1 MEPNL
6 ELFID
11 YLANTRKLS
20 VNTIESYRLDIVQYI
35 TYVRKNNIAK
45 YENASPTV
53 ILDYMMHLKNI
64 GKAASTISRSLASI
78 RAFYRFLVDR
88 HISETDPTMDLQSI
102 RPEKKLPQILT
113 SSEINLLLEQ
123 PSTSDAKGIRDKAM
137 LEVLYA
143 TGIRVSELVSLQM
156 SDVNLDLGYIICR
169 STKKERIIPLY
180 EEAVNTLRIYMEKA
194 RGTMT
199 ANPEEKALFLN
210 VNGSRITRQGFWK
223 VVKSYTKKAA
233 IDKDITPHTLRHS
246 FAAHLLQNGA
256 DLKSIQQMLG
266 HSDISSTQIYTNLIN
281 NKIKNVYIN
290 AHPRAK
296 A

>member
-1 MEPNL
+1 M

-11 YLANTRKLS
+11 YLENIRKLS
-20 VNTIESYRLDIVQYI
+20 NNTIQSYRRDIAQFI
-35 TYVRKNNIAK
+35 TYIRNKKTIK

-53 ILDYMMHLKNI
+53 ILDYMMHMQNQ
-64 GKAASTISRSLASI
+64 GKAASTVSRSLASI

-88 HISETDPTMDLQSI
+88 HISESDPTLELNSLKT
-102 RPEKKLPQILT
+102 EKKLPQILT
-113 SSEINLLLEQ
+113 SDEINLLLEQ
-123 PSTSDAKGIRDKAM
+123 PPLSEAKGIRDKAM

-143 TGIRVSELVSLQM
+143 TGIRVSELVSLEV
-156 SDVNLDLGYIICR
+156 SDVNLELGYIICR
-169 STKKERIIPLY
+169 GRNKERIIPLY
-180 EEAVNTLRIYMEKA
+180 EEAVNALRVYVDKV
-194 RGTMT
+194 RVTMT
-199 ANPEEKALFLN
+199 QNQEERTVFLN
-210 VNGSRITRQGFWK
+210 FNGSGLTRQGFWK
-223 VVKSYTKKAA
+223 IIKCYTKKAA

-256 DLKSIQQMLG
+256 DLKSLQQMLG
-266 HSDISSTQIYTNLIN
+266 HSDISSTQVYTNLIE